1 MVPRWSFFGRF
12 VAVLRALA
20 ALLAGVNHMPWPR
33 FLTFNAAGGFC
44 WAMVYGIGGGAL
56 SRPLPPAGR
65 PLPPAPV
72 GVGGGPA
79 PPLLFRLARGP
90 GGPPGAGAARPR

>member
-44 WAMVYGIGGGAL
+44 WAVVYGIGGYGFGRQL
-56 SRPLPPAGR
+56 GPVAG
-65 PLPPAPV
+65 PFPWGPV
-72 GVGGGPA
+72 GPVVAGGIRFLGF
-79 PPLLFRLARGP
+79 FRRDLAGVLNRAVP
-90 GGPPGAGAARPR
+90 GF